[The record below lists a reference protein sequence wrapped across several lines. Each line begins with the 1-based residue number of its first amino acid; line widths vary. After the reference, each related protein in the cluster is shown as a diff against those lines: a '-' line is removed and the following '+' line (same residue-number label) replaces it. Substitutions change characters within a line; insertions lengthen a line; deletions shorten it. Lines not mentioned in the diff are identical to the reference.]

1 MARETAD
8 LAHEVWN
15 AVQHTTVAAIPTAI
29 RRAEA
34 VTLARLRGIDHAV
47 GRIEAQARAQ
57 LARLRVGID
66 RLGHRLEAK
75 IGTAVRGVGSRV
87 GRLER
92 TVKADGKRITRVE
105 AKWKIAAF
113 TALVSVALT
122 RLGLKWLRCG
132 NVRQVG
138 RFLCGRMDGRLLADL
153 LLDVTALAVAF
164 NIRTFAEE
172 LQDVT
177 EEAAHLINRFAK

>member
-1 MARETAD
+1 MASETAD
-8 LAHEVWN
+8 LAHEVWG
-15 AVQHTTVAAIPTAI
+15 ALQHTTIATIPNAI

-66 RLGHRLEAK
+66 RLGHRLEAQ